1 MSGSSSSSSRVG
13 APKAAEGG
21 FLVDKVV
28 NSRALGLGM
37 LPGNDFLDTIRGD
50 CSGLGAAAGVLRIV
64 ENVFTVTTSG
74 DEFGARVTV
83 LFVLTSLMEKSR
95 RQEMVSRSSGE

>member
-1 MSGSSSSSSRVG
+1 MSGSSSSSSRGG

-21 FLVDKVV
+21 LLVDKVV
-28 NSRALGLGM
+28 GSRALGLG
-37 LPGNDFLDTIRGD
+37 IRGG
-50 CSGLGAAAGVLRIV
+50 CSGLGAAAGVLGIV

-95 RQEMVSRSSGE
+95 RQEMFSRSSGE